1 MSALISQLEAV
12 HGKQAYQTYT
22 IQHGIEQ
29 LKVLV
34 PVKTVKTFEERFSKL
49 ADKQKASIVTL
60 VEAVGG
66 KVKG

>member
-1 MSALISQLEAV
+1 MSSFINQLEAIQ
-12 HGKQAYQTYT
+12 GKQAYQTYT

-34 PVKTVKTFEERFSKL
+34 PVKTVKTFEEQFSKL
-49 ADKQKASIVTL
+49 KDKQKASIVTL